1 MTHWILAINPG
12 STSTK
17 LALFEDEVLYTAE
30 TLRHNPQELAP
41 VIADQ
46 LEYRTALVSRWLE
59 ANFNGDKLSAV
70 VGRGGMLKPI
80 PSGTYA
86 VNERMREDLRKGVG
100 EQEESNLSGLIP
112 N

>member
-46 LEYRTALVSRWLE
+46 LE
-59 ANFNGDKLSAV
+59 
-70 VGRGGMLKPI
+70 
-80 PSGTYA
+80 
-86 VNERMREDLRKGVG
+86 
-100 EQEESNLSGLIP
+100 
-112 N
+112 